1 MKNFFSVL
9 RKELHT
15 TLYTLSKRD
24 RYIFGLLSTLIIIS
38 SVGLFLIARNN
49 FTTVMPA
56 HGGTLTEGIVGT
68 PRFIN
73 PLLSSTDADRD
84 LTQLLYSGLVRR
96 TVHGTFEPE
105 LAESWTINEDATI
118 YTFSL
123 RRDAVFHD
131 GEPVTADDVLF
142 TLSQAQNASLKSPR
156 RVQFEGVT
164 ATVIDPQTIELQTPQ
179 PYAGFLNSLTMGILP
194 AHIWKSITVEQM
206 MLSDYNTEPIG
217 SGPYKITSIKR
228 DKKTGIPTYYE
239 LSAFK
244 KYVHG
249 KPFISQFEFFFFENE
264 ESLID
269 AYLAK
274 KIDMVAGI
282 STEYINE
289 AKEHTKGFFTEP
301 LPRVFGVFF
310 NHNQSPLFLEAPVRK
325 TLQIILNPK
334 EIVTNSLMG
343 HGLASSLPLPQ
354 AFQFN
359 LAEPEIS
366 NQDAHALL
374 TSAGWK
380 KNSETGIYE
389 KTKDGQ
395 ATELSFVLSTSNT
408 PELLRVAETIKDI
421 AQENGIA
428 ITVSPSEIGTLQQE
442 ILRPRK
448 YEALLFGHSY
458 THDTDMFAFWHS
470 SQRNDPGLNIA
481 NYANTN
487 VDKALSDISTTNG
500 KENREE
506 SYIVA
511 IKELYKDIP
520 AVFLYQPI
528 FTYMTRKDIHAF
540 DTHRFIGNASDR
552 FSNIHTWHLRTSRI
566 APFFINNN

>member
-15 TLYTLSKRD
+15 VLYTLPKRD
-24 RYIFGLLSTLIIIS
+24 RYILGLLSTLIVIS
-38 SVGLFLIARNN
+38 STGLFLIARNN
-49 FTTVMPA
+49 FTVVMPA
-56 HGGTLTEGIVGT
+56 HGGILTEGIVGT

-96 TVHGTFEPE
+96 TVHGSFEPE
-105 LAESWTINEDATI
+105 LAESWTINEDNTV

-142 TLSQAQNASLKSPR
+142 TLSQAQNTSLKSPR

-164 ATVIDPQTIELQTPQ
+164 ANVIDPQTIELQTPQ
-179 PYAGFLNSLTMGILP
+179 PYAGFLNSLTIGILP
-194 AHIWKSITVEQM
+194 AHIWKSISVEQM

-217 SGPYKITSIKR
+217 SGPYKISKIKR
-228 DKKTGIPTYYE
+228 DKKTGIPTHYK

-249 KPFISQFEFFFFENE
+249 KPFISKLEFFFFENE
-264 ESLID
+264 QSLVN
-269 AYLAK
+269 AYLDK
-274 KIDMVAGI
+274 KIDMIAGI
-282 STEYINE
+282 STEHINKTIDQAE
-289 AKEHTKGFFTEP
+289 VFFNEP

-310 NHNQSPLFLEAPVRK
+310 NHNQSPLFLETPVRK
-325 TLQIILNPK
+325 ALQAILNPK
-334 EIVTNSLMG
+334 EIVATSLMG
-343 HGLASSLPLPQ
+343 HGLPSSSPLPQ
-354 AFQFN
+354 AFGFEPI
-359 LAEPEIS
+359 EPEIS

-374 TSAGWK
+374 ASAGWR
-380 KNSETGIYE
+380 KNTETGIYE

-395 ATELSFVLSTSNT
+395 RTELAFTLSTSNT
-408 PELLRVAETIKDI
+408 PELLHVAETIKDM
-421 AQENGIA
+421 AQQHGIM

-481 NYANTN
+481 NYANTS
-487 VDKALSDISTTNG
+487 VDRSLTNISTTNER
-500 KENREE
+500 ENREA
-506 SYIVA
+506 SYITT

-528 FTYMTRKDIHAF
+528 FTYMTHKNIQEF

-552 FSNIHTWHLRTSRI
+552 FSNIHTWHTKTSRI

>member
-9 RKELHT
+9 RKEIHAI
-15 TLYTLSKRD
+15 LYTLPKRD
-24 RYIFGLLSTLIIIS
+24 RYVFSALSTILVIS
-38 SVGLFLIARNN
+38 SIGLFVLARNN

-84 LTQLLYSGLVRR
+84 LTQLLYSGLIRR
-96 TVHGTFEPE
+96 TTHGTFEPE
-105 LAESWTINEDATI
+105 LAESWTVNEDSTV

-123 RRDAVFHD
+123 RRDPVFHD
-131 GEPVTADDVLF
+131 GHPVTAADVLF
-142 TLSQAQNASLKSPR
+142 TLSQAQNPSLKSPR

-164 ATVIDPQTIELQTPQ
+164 ATILDPQTIQLQTPQ
-179 PYAGFLNSLTMGILP
+179 PYAGFLNSLTIGILP
-194 AHIWKSITVEQM
+194 AHIWENITVEQM
-206 MLSDYNTEPIG
+206 MLSDFNTEPIG
-217 SGPYKITSIKR
+217 SGPYKIESIKR
-228 DKKTGIPTYYE
+228 DSKTGIPTYYS

-249 KPFISQFEFFFFENE
+249 KPFISNFEFFFFENE

-269 AYLAK
+269 AYMTK
-274 KIDMVAGI
+274 KIDLIAGI
-282 STEYINE
+282 STAYVHE
-289 AKEHTKGFFTEP
+289 AKQDSRISLSEP

-310 NHNQSPLFLEAPVRK
+310 NHNQSPLFLESPVRK
-325 TLQIILNPK
+325 ALQIILNPN
-334 EIVTNSLMG
+334 EIVATSLMNY
-343 HGLASSLPLPQ
+343 GLASSSPLPQ
-354 AFQFN
+354 AFSFN
-359 LAEPEIS
+359 IAEPELS
-366 NQDAHALL
+366 NQDAHAVLAA
-374 TSAGWK
+374 AGWK
-380 KNSETGIYE
+380 KNPDTGIYT

-395 ATELSFVLSTSNT
+395 STELAFTLSTSNT
-408 PELLRVAETIKDI
+408 PELVRVAENI
-421 AQENGIA
+421 ADLAKENGIA

-458 THDTDMFAFWHS
+458 TDDTDMFAFWHS

-487 VDKALSDISTTNG
+487 VDKALSNISATNNKDTRANSYTT
-500 KENREE
+500 
-506 SYIVA
+506 V

-520 AVFLYQPI
+520 AIFLYQPI
-528 FTYMTRKDIHAF
+528 SNYLSHKDIHEF
-540 DTHRFIGNASDR
+540 ETHRFIGNGSDR
-552 FSNIHTWHLRTSRI
+552 FSNIHTWHIKTSRI